1 MVQHCHTEYFGPF
14 TTRLYSQLI
23 RLVGIQPL
31 RYEKNKAEQSI
42 FRNKHRGGD
51 MMSTSTI
58 SKFVIFAV
66 VALSLSACGGRG
78 SGIFGGGGSGI
89 GGNNERRENTPEGFA
104 RDYDSAADVAAAERG
119 DTIWDL
125 FRNNDDPNVTLEV
138 NKYLWNASL
147 DVLNF
152 MPIQAADPFTGTI
165 SLGYGRPQGG
175 GAAYRATVYIT
186 DPALD
191 ARSLR
196 VSLQGAGGRAVGI
209 ETQRAVEDA
218 ILSRARQLRIRD
230 TKL

>member
-1 MVQHCHTEYFGPF
+1 MKLQWKRTGGGKMS
-14 TTRLYSQLI
+14 TTRIVNWAVIGLI
-23 RLVGIQPL
+23 
-31 RYEKNKAEQSI
+31 
-42 FRNKHRGGD
+42 
-51 MMSTSTI
+51 
-58 SKFVIFAV
+58 AV
-66 VALSLSACGGRG
+66 SVAACGGRG
-78 SGIFGGGGSGI
+78 SGLFGGGGSGV
-89 GGNNERRENTPEGFA
+89 GNNERRENNQEGFS
-104 RDYDSAADVAAAERG
+104 RDYDSAARSAAIERG

-165 SLGYGRPQGG
+165 ALGYGRPQGG

-196 VSLQGAGGRAVGI
+196 VSLQGAGGRAVSL

-218 ILSRARQLRIRD
+218 ILTRARQLRIRD

>member
-1 MVQHCHTEYFGPF
+1 
-14 TTRLYSQLI
+14 
-23 RLVGIQPL
+23 
-31 RYEKNKAEQSI
+31 
-42 FRNKHRGGD
+42 
-51 MMSTSTI
+51 MSTTTLLRWALLALI
-58 SKFVIFAV
+58 AV
-66 VALSLSACGGRG
+66 GLAACGGRG
-78 SGIFGGGGSGI
+78 GGLFGGGGSGL
-89 GGNNERRENTPEGFA
+89 GGNTDQRQNDPNGFS
-104 RDYDSAADVAAAERG
+104 RDYDSAARAAAVQRG
-119 DTIWDL
+119 DSIFDL
-125 FRNNDDPNVTLEV
+125 FRNNDDPNVTLRV

-165 SLGYGRPQGG
+165 SLGYGRPRGG

-196 VSLQGAGGRAVGI
+196 VSLQGAGGRAVGLD
-209 ETQRAVEDA
+209 TQRAVEDA

>member
-1 MVQHCHTEYFGPF
+1 MRFSGVLKLAIVGVVTLP
-14 TTRLYSQLI
+14 
-23 RLVGIQPL
+23 LV
-31 RYEKNKAEQSI
+31 
-42 FRNKHRGGD
+42 
-51 MMSTSTI
+51 
-58 SKFVIFAV
+58 
-66 VALSLSACGGRG
+66 ACGDRGLFSNSATGREG
-78 SGIFGGGGSGI
+78 VLPEADRAPT
-89 GGNNERRENTPEGFA
+89 ERRSTVF
-104 RDYDSAADVAAAERG
+104 
-119 DTIWDL
+119 DL
-125 FRNNDDPNVTLEV
+125 FRNNDDPNITLKV

-152 MPIQAADPFTGTI
+152 MPVQAADPFTGTI
-165 SLGYGRPQGG
+165 SMGYGRPRGG

-196 VSLQGAGGRAVGI
+196 VSLQGSGGRPVSI